1 MTDLQKA
8 LNGAMQDLRE
18 GIIKGYLLTHYDSP
32 LHAYTLTTFFDDGDS
47 ESFEF
52 SPQEIEIFKKTLDK
66 ILIMW
71 YNNYRK
77 EELINF

>member
-8 LNGAMQDLRE
+8 RNEAMQDLKD

-52 SPQEIEIFKKTLDK
+52 SHKKIEIF
-66 ILIMW
+66 
-71 YNNYRK
+71 
-77 EELINF
+77 